1 MGNEMYHYGILGMR
15 WGVRRSIRQLRRNR
29 RRKLKAEEQN
39 RKLQQEML
47 KKSVQSS
54 ERLAKTK
61 TSLAD
66 MSDEDLLAKKNR
78 LTLERDVQR
87 LLNDLDE
94 DHYTKALNKRISTI
108 KTENEYRSLV
118 NPTPKNKSLME
129 RGKALLLDDILP
141 SVGKKAAS
149 AVIDTGIRKATSKAF
164 IEDTALTSKSL
175 IDISK
180 KTLSDAGLEKNDTN
194 MKYVMNYVKNK
205 K

>member
-29 RRKLKAEEQN
+29 KRRLKAEEEN

-47 KKSVQSS
+47 KRSVKSST
-54 ERLAKTK
+54 ELARRK

-66 MSDEDLLAKKNR
+66 MTDEDLLAKKNR

-94 DHYTKALNKRISTI
+94 DHYTKALNQRINTI

-118 NPTPKNKSLME
+118 NPTPKTKGFTDA
-129 RGKALLLDDILP
+129 GKKFLADVLP
-141 SVGKKAAS
+141 TVGKTAAVA
-149 AVIDTGIRKATSKAF
+149 AVNAGITKATTKQLTDLSKETMSSMNF
-164 IEDTALTSKSL
+164 KVTDENK
-175 IDISK
+175 
-180 KTLSDAGLEKNDTN
+180 
-194 MKYVMNYVKNK
+194 KYVMNFVKDNK
-205 K
+205 KK

>member
-1 MGNEMYHYGILGMR
+1 MGNEMYHYGILGMS

-47 KKSVQSS
+47 KRSVKSST
-54 ERLAKTK
+54 ELARKK

-66 MSDEDLLAKKNR
+66 MTDEDLLAKKNR

-94 DHYTKALNKRISTI
+94 DHYTKALNQRINTI

-118 NPTPKNKSLME
+118 NPTPKTKGIADN
-129 RGKALLLDDILP
+129 GKKFLEEMLP
-141 SVGKKAAS
+141 SVGKQAATTLTNV
-149 AVIDTGIRKATSKAF
+149 ALVKATEKALNVKDA
-164 IEDTALTSKSL
+164 DTKFTMGFVKGG
-175 IDISK
+175 K
-180 KTLSDAGLEKNDTN
+180 K
-194 MKYVMNYVKNK
+194 
-205 K
+205 